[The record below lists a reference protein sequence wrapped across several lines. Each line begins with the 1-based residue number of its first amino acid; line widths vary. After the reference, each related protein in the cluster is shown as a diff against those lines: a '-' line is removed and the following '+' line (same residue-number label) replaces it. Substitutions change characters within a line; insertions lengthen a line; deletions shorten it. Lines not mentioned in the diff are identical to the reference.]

1 MIDNLLN
8 ADNYQ
13 FGLHVLL
20 PILISSSI
28 LILGAFT
35 LIREWDSPIRKS
47 YALFTLSLF
56 FIFFFDIFMAASINT
71 SVASIWDKGSQIGRI
86 FVPPTLLLFSSYV
99 LQKTEKNKKLITAT
113 WFISAVFIILLFFTS
128 ILVKGYIKYP
138 WGIKA
143 DFGPAGLFFV
153 IFVSSTVF
161 YVLAQY
167 WHTIRHSERG
177 SVLWNRAKWLMI
189 AMMTGFLS
197 IWNLLPSFGVDVYP
211 FGSVFIVVM
220 FLIMST
226 VTWRFKFLDIN
237 AKYAA
242 ESIIKTMQDALIVLD
257 NQFNIKLQNDAV
269 YSICQQSD
277 KSILTDFLKNQILTL
292 KNNNSLVNDVKDVEV
307 SYSSD
312 GSKSSFLSLS
322 ISVMKKNK
330 NDVVAYVCIIR
341 DITLRKRAEQAI
353 KESHS
358 VLEQR
363 VKERTASLALEVK
376 KHIKTSQSL
385 LIAKEEA
392 EKANIAK
399 SQFLANISHELR
411 TPMHGILG
419 FSKLGLKKLG
429 KVDNE
434 KIKTYFSNIQASG
447 ERLLNLLNDLLDLSA
462 LESGKIELRIEKEK
476 LDTIF
481 EQCLQEQ
488 STQIQDKKLRVEF
501 DNTCPNIKV
510 ECDRSRIGQVITNLL
525 ANAVRFSPENGL
537 LKLDI
542 KPSQDKQKITFSVE
556 DEGIGIPDDE
566 LEAVFDEFIQ
576 SSKTNTG
583 AGGTGLGLAICR
595 EIITAHQ
602 GHIHAERGEKGARV
616 IFSIP
621 LIQNAI

>member
-1 MIDNLLN
+1 MIDTVLN
-8 ADNYQ
+8 PDNYQ
-13 FGLHVLL
+13 FDAHVLL
-20 PILISSSI
+20 PVLISSSI
-28 LILGAFT
+28 FTLGVFT
-35 LIREWDSPIRKS
+35 LIREWNSPIRVS
-47 YALFTLSLF
+47 YFLFSFSLF
-56 FIFFFDIFMAASINT
+56 SIFIFDTFRIISVNLN
-71 SVASIWDKGSQIGRI
+71 VASFWDTGTQIGRI
-86 FVPPTLLLFSSYV
+86 FISPTLLLFSSHI
-99 LQKTEKNKKLITAT
+99 LQLSEKNKKLINIA
-113 WFISAVFIILLFFTS
+113 WLISAILIILLLFS
-128 ILVKGYIKYP
+128 HLLVTGYIKYP
-138 WGIKA
+138 WGFEA
-143 DFGPAGLFFV
+143 EYGPAGLFFV

-161 YVLAQY
+161 YVLSQY
-167 WHTIRHSERG
+167 WRIIRNSEPG
-177 SVLWNRAKWLMI
+177 STLWNRAKWLMI

-197 IWNLLPSFGVDVYP
+197 IWNLLPSFGIEVYP
-211 FGSVFIVVM
+211 FGSVFIAAM
-220 FLIMST
+220 FLIMSI
-226 VTWRFKFLDIN
+226 VTWRFKFLDID

-257 NQFNIKLQNDAV
+257 NKFNIKLTNKAVSNICSHQDA
-269 YSICQQSD
+269 SLI
-277 KSILTDFLKNQILTL
+277 KDFMKNQILTL
-292 KNNNSLVNDVKDVEV
+292 QENNSLNNDVRDIEV
-307 SYSSD
+307 SYSPD

-322 ISVMKKNK
+322 ISVMKENN

-341 DITLRKRAEQAI
+341 DITLRKRAEQALQ
-353 KESHS
+353 ESHS
-358 VLEQR
+358 ILEQR

-392 EKANIAK
+392 EKANVAK

-434 KIKTYFSNIQASG
+434 KIKTYFSNIQTSG

-462 LESGKIELRIEKEK
+462 LESGKMELRIEKEK

-488 STQIQDKKLRVEF
+488 STQIKDKKLHIEV

-510 ECDRSRIGQVITNLL
+510 ECDSGRIGQVITNLL

-537 LKLDI
+537 LKLNI
-542 KPSQDKQKITFSVE
+542 KPSQDKQKIIFSVE

-602 GHIHAERGEKGARV
+602 GQIHAERGEKGARV
-616 IFSIP
+616 VFSIP
-621 LIQNAI
+621 LIQNAV